1 MKAKRVKKL
10 DRSEPLADNAARIVR
25 VRLKE
30 MRSFVPRALEP
41 GDIDAQHDMRIAAK
55 RLRYV
60 LESTEF
66 CLGRPAQTA
75 RRRARD
81 LQDVLGELHDCDVML
96 PRVETHLAELREAD
110 AAVVRK
116 RAGRASDIDPRLAAR
131 ASHRTSYRGLEILIV
146 YLQAR
151 RDLLFDRFREFWAEQ
166 ERAGTWD
173 RLERTVGRRLRAA
186 KERHRAA
193 ERAELARLELEAAE
207 RAERDAASRAASA
220 AAELEA
226 AQRTVRS
233 GVLRPGV

>member
-1 MKAKRVKKL
+1 MRRRLPRSSRSGPGRSPTTRRECSTSPTSSGFTPCAWRRGGCAPRAPLRARDLRPVPRRERDMKAKRVKKL

-81 LQDVLGELHDCDVML
+81 LQDGLGELH
-96 PRVETHLAELREAD
+96 
-110 AAVVRK
+110 
-116 RAGRASDIDPRLAAR
+116 
-131 ASHRTSYRGLEILIV
+131 
-146 YLQAR
+146 
-151 RDLLFDRFREFWAEQ
+151 
-166 ERAGTWD
+166 
-173 RLERTVGRRLRAA
+173 
-186 KERHRAA
+186 
-193 ERAELARLELEAAE
+193 
-207 RAERDAASRAASA
+207 
-220 AAELEA
+220 
-226 AQRTVRS
+226 
-233 GVLRPGV
+233 